1 MFYLGRGR
9 GGPVHL
15 DGESHLLVLG
25 PPRCG
30 KTTALVV
37 PNLLASQQ
45 ATVVTSTK
53 VDIMASTAKERSRH
67 GRVWVFDPSGS
78 TPVPGW
84 ATPLRF
90 SPVGEAVDFKRAM
103 LLARAMVRSSTVHAG
118 HALSFWEERAEAVL
132 APCLLAARLGGLG
145 MPEVMEM
152 VEGREL
158 ESAVA
163 MLAAK
168 GEREAASALS
178 AVVASSERERSGVL
192 STAAGLLSAYRMP
205 EVLADSAS
213 PNFDATAFAASTD
226 TLYVVAPSTVQ
237 DLLSPVVAGLIAG
250 VKQAAYAQANAR
262 VAGGGSARPVPA
274 VKLLLDEMANI
285 APLHD
290 LGGILSE
297 GASQGVLVLG
307 VLQDLSQARY
317 RWPGLSDGM
326 LTLFQN
332 TLVFPGIANLPEL
345 VRYYARPGGG
355 AMPFHPRRTP
365 LCLVRTLDR
374 WGITP
379 LISAFVLIQTEVGSI
394 SEVAQNLRGTPGVD
408 FADEVTGPYDIVCRV
423 HADDLISLGDS
434 VTAAIQR
441 IEGVTRTL
449 TCPVTRNISLADL

>member
-1 MFYLGRGR
+1 MFYLGKGR

-37 PNLLASQQ
+37 PNLLASEQ

-53 VDIMASTAKERSRH
+53 IDIMARTAKERSRA
-67 GRVWVFDPSGS
+67 GRVWVFDPSGG
-78 TPVPGW
+78 TNVPAW

-90 SPVGEAVDFKRAM
+90 SPVGEAADLKSAM
-103 LLARAMVRSSTVHAG
+103 LLARAMVRSSTAHSG
-118 HALSFWEERAEAVL
+118 HTLSFWEERAEAVI
-132 APCLLAARLGGLG
+132 APCLLAARLAGLG

-205 EVLADSAS
+205 EVLADSGA
-213 PNFDATAFAASTD
+213 PNFDAAAFVASTD
-226 TLYVVAPSTVQ
+226 TIYVVAPSTVQ
-237 DLLSPVVAGLIAG
+237 DLLSPIVVGLIAG
-250 VKQAAYAQANAR
+250 VRQAAYARSNAR
-262 VAGGGSARPVPA
+262 VAEGADARPVPA

-307 VLQDLSQARY
+307 VLQDLSQARQ
-317 RWPGLSDGM
+317 RWPGLADGM

-332 TLVFPGIANLPEL
+332 TLVFPGIADRRTLAELSVLSGERLVMLPGVGARRSLAGPAPRSRSGQMRPLLSPGEL
-345 VRYYARPGGG
+345 ARGRPGEALLFNARSGFARIAIG
-355 AMPFHPRRTP
+355 NA
-365 LCLVRTLDR
+365 
-374 WGITP
+374 GIGRAAP
-379 LISAFVLIQTEVGSI
+379 
-394 SEVAQNLRGTPGVD
+394 PGIGRD
-408 FADEVTGPYDIVCRV
+408 
-423 HADDLISLGDS
+423 
-434 VTAAIQR
+434 
-441 IEGVTRTL
+441 
-449 TCPVTRNISLADL
+449 